1 VVVEGPAY
9 AEDPAAGS
17 RLAGHPAFAG
27 WPLVVLTDDAARA
40 ARSEMNFLWTTF
52 TRFEPAADLH
62 AAGARVVRHHLSY
75 DAPVVIDAR
84 LKPWYPA
91 ELSCRPDTAALVTD
105 RWREYFP
112 DGDVEMGDSE
122 RGHLD

>member
-1 VVVEGPAY
+1 V
-9 AEDPAAGS
+9 
-17 RLAGHPAFAG
+17 
-27 WPLVVLTDDAARA
+27 
-40 ARSEMNFLWTTF
+40 
-52 TRFEPAADLH
+52 
-62 AAGARVVRHHLSY
+62 SY
-75 DAPVVIDAR
+75 DAPVLIDAR